1 MEAHE
6 PDIAVE
12 VAYALPCSQTVRAL
26 TLPAGST
33 VEQAIDAS
41 GILRLV
47 PGIDL
52 RQNRVGIY
60 GKLAKPDT
68 ILRNRDRV
76 EIYRPLLVDPKEA
89 RRRRAGKAAKEG
101 DRQGGT
107 GAQA

>member
-12 VAYALPCSQTVRAL
+12 VVYALSHSQTLRAL

-33 VEQAIDAS
+33 VAQAIDAS

-47 PGIDL
+47 PEIDL

-68 ILRNRDRV
+68 ILRDRDRV
-76 EIYRPLLVDPKEA
+76 EIYRPLLIDPKEA
-89 RRRRAGKAAKEG
+89 RRRRAGKISKDG
-101 DRQGGT
+101 DRQGVT